1 MWILHVTRLGVESKT
16 DQGEIK
22 MNIVIWIITGVIAGW
37 LTGMV
42 MKGRGYGILGDL
54 IIGLLGGVIG
64 GWLLGSLGVVAASW
78 LGQVGIS
85 FVGGLVLVALVRL
98 LRRV

>member
-1 MWILHVTRLGVESKT
+1 
-16 DQGEIK
+16 
-22 MNIVIWIITGVIAGW
+22 MNILIWIITGVIAGW

-64 GWLLGSLGVVAASW
+64 GWLLGSLGVVAANW

-85 FVGGLVLVALVRL
+85 FIGGLVLVALVRL